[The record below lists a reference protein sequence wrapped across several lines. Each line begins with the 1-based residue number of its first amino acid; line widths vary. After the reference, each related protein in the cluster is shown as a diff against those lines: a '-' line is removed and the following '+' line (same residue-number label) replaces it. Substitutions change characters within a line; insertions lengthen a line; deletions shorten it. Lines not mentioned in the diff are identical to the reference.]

1 MNRRDARK
9 TVRNIK
15 LWAAYVGIALAA
27 LSVRASG
34 QSATSGPN
42 LSTGNSL
49 YQQCRA
55 TIRVLDASGHV
66 PDSDYVDSAECVG
79 YIEGFLDGYY
89 LGAPSNAQAFC
100 IPDKAASFGVFAR
113 LYVQYMD
120 KYPKL
125 LDEEKPEGL
134 VGMLIANYP
143 CPKAPA
149 Q

>member
-1 MNRRDARK
+1 MKGRDARK
-9 TVRNIK
+9 IGRSVRMR
-15 LWAAYVGIALAA
+15 AAYVGIALAA
-27 LSVRASG
+27 LSVGASG
-34 QSATSGPN
+34 QSANSGPN

-55 TIRVLDASGHV
+55 TIRVLDAGGHV
-66 PDSDYVDSAECVG
+66 PDSDYVDGMECTG

-89 LGAPSNAQAFC
+89 LGVPSNSQVFC
-100 IPDKAASFGVFAR
+100 IPDKTTSFGVFAR

-125 LDEEKPEGL
+125 LDEEKSEGL

-143 CPKAPA
+143 CPKTPA

>member
-9 TVRNIK
+9 IVRNIK
-15 LWAAYVGIALAA
+15 LWAAYVGISLAA
-27 LSVRASG
+27 LSVSAFG
-34 QSATSGPN
+34 QSANSSPS

-55 TIRVLDASGHV
+55 SIRIVDASGSV
-66 PDSDYVDSAECVG
+66 PDKDFVDGMQCVS
-79 YIEGFLDGYY
+79 YIEGFLDGYIV
-89 LGAPSNAQAFC
+89 GAPPKVQVFC
-100 IPDKAASFGVFAR
+100 IPNNTSSFAVFAR

-125 LDEEKPEGL
+125 LDEEKSEGL

>member
-9 TVRNIK
+9 TGRDIK
-15 LWAAYVGIALAA
+15 LWAAYVGIALAV
-27 LSVRASG
+27 LSVKASG
-34 QSATSGPN
+34 QIANSGHN

-66 PDSDYVDSAECVG
+66 PDSDYVDSAECTG
-79 YIEGFLDGYY
+79 YIEGFLDGYD
-89 LGAPSNAQAFC
+89 LGAPPKVQVFC
-100 IPDKAASFGVFAR
+100 IPDNTTSIGVFAR

-125 LDEEKPEGL
+125 FDEERAEGL

-143 CPKAPA
+143 CPQTPA

>member
-1 MNRRDARK
+1 MNGRDARRRG
-9 TVRNIK
+9 RNIR
-15 LWAAYVGIALAA
+15 LWAAYVGFALAA
-27 LSVRASG
+27 LSVGASG
-34 QSATSGPN
+34 QSANSGPS

-66 PDSDYVDSAECVG
+66 PDSDYVDSAECVE

-89 LGAPSNAQAFC
+89 LGAPSKVQAFC
-100 IPDKAASFGVFAR
+100 IPENTTSFGVFAR

-120 KYPKL
+120 KYSKL
-125 LDEEKPEGL
+125 LDEDKPEGL

-143 CPKAPA
+143 CSPA